1 MKKSDFLGWKE
12 VFAFSFEQG
21 IKEKAFVI
29 FLVIMFLVMLLATPV
44 TTFFKQDEGEVK
56 SSSIRTLQVYDLTG
70 LPIAYEEAKFQDGY
84 DKVQVVLAGTTLD
97 AYETYV
103 EKLAKEEAE
112 AALAVKVEY
121 SPEQGFVLTY
131 VKPAE
136 GVEEED
142 AEGLADQF
150 TAYFELAK
158 LTAIDVT
165 IEQYAFL
172 NRPVN
177 TESVFLN
184 ASGEVV
190 PPSQEESISLD
201 QYYILLAGI
210 VIITLFVSFSGGSIA
225 TSIVTEKSTRVIE
238 YLMINVR
245 PMALLTG
252 KILGSLAL
260 TVVQFGVIGIGYVG
274 SKYLTSAL
282 FGEQT
287 QTESSFLEFLVNIDL
302 FSAITAATMILA
314 GILIFAILAGLA
326 GASASKLEETQESM
340 KLFQMAMLVGTYG
353 GIFLCIMQLTGM
365 NAELLVSIFSLI
377 PIFAPFIVPANLLL
391 GEISAGYAWISIV
404 LTLAVG
410 AALFWFAA
418 RVYEALIFHTGK
430 VLKFKDIIGIAKARR
445 GVSDRKGEC

>member
-121 SPEQGFVLTY
+121 SPEQDFVLTY

-210 VIITLFVSFSGGSIA
+210 VIITLFVSFSGGNIA

-302 FSAITAATMILA
+302 FSAITAAVMILA

-391 GEISAGYAWISIV
+391 GEISVGYAWISIV

-430 VLKFKDIIGIAKARR
+430 VLKLKDIIGIAKARR

>member
-21 IKEKAFVI
+21 VKEKAFVV

-44 TTFFKQDEGEVK
+44 TTFFKQDDGEVK

-70 LPIAYEEAKFQDGY
+70 LPIAYAEAKLQDGY
-84 DKVQVVLAGTTLD
+84 EKVQVVLAGTTLD

-121 SPEQGFVLTY
+121 SPEQDFVLTY

-184 ASGEVV
+184 SSGEVV

-210 VIITLFVSFSGGSIA
+210 VIITLFVSFSGGNIA

-302 FSAITAATMILA
+302 FSAITAAAMILA

-391 GEISAGYAWISIV
+391 GEISVGYAWISIV

-430 VLKFKDIIGIAKARR
+430 VLKLKDIIGIAKARR
-445 GVSDRKGEC
+445 SVSDRKGEC

>member
-1 MKKSDFLGWKE
+1 MKKSDFMGWKE
-12 VFAFSFEQG
+12 VFSFSFEQG
-21 IKEKAFVI
+21 VKEKSYVI

-44 TTFFKQDEGEVK
+44 TTFFKKDDGGIK
-56 SSSIRTLQVYDLTG
+56 SSNIESLQVYDLTG
-70 LPIAYEEAKFQDGY
+70 LPIPYAEAKLQAGY
-84 DKVQVVLAGTTLD
+84 DKVQVVLAGTTEKE
-97 AYETYV
+97 YETYV
-103 EKLAKEEAE
+103 ERLAEEEGE
-112 AALAVKVEY
+112 AVLAVKVEY
-121 SPEQGFVLTY
+121 SPEHGFLLTY
-131 VKPAE
+131 VKPAD

-142 AEGLADQF
+142 AGGLADQF

-165 IEQYAFL
+165 MEQYEFL

-177 TESVFLN
+177 TENLFLN
-184 ASGEVV
+184 ESGEVV
-190 PPSQEESISLD
+190 PPSQEESISLE

-210 VIITLFVSFSGGSIA
+210 VIITLFVSFSGGTIA

-260 TVVQFGVIGIGYVG
+260 TVVQFAVIGLGYVG
-274 SKYLTSAL
+274 SQYVTTAL

-287 QTESSFLEFLVNIDL
+287 QTGSSFLEFLTNIKPL
-302 FSAITAATMILA
+302 SAISAAAMILA

-353 GIFLCIMQLTGM
+353 GIFLCIMQLTGI

-391 GEISAGYAWISIV
+391 GEISVGYAWISII
-404 LTLAVG
+404 LTLVVA

-430 VLKFKDIIGIAKARR
+430 VLKLKDIIGIAKARR
-445 GVSDRKGEC
+445 GISGGKEEC

>member
-21 IKEKAFVI
+21 VKEKAFVV

-44 TTFFKQDEGEVK
+44 TTFFKQDDGEVK

-70 LPIAYEEAKFQDGY
+70 LPIAYAEAKLQDGY

-112 AALAVKVEY
+112 PALAVKVEY

-142 AEGLADQF
+142 AGGLADQF

-165 IEQYAFL
+165 MEQYAFL

-210 VIITLFVSFSGGSIA
+210 VIITLFVSFSGGNIA

-287 QTESSFLEFLVNIDL
+287 QTESSFLEFLVNRFVQCHNGSRYDSRRNPYLCYISRPGRC
-302 FSAITAATMILA
+302 FCQQA
-314 GILIFAILAGLA
+314 GGDS
-326 GASASKLEETQESM
+326 G
-340 KLFQMAMLVGTYG
+340 
-353 GIFLCIMQLTGM
+353 
-365 NAELLVSIFSLI
+365 
-377 PIFAPFIVPANLLL
+377 
-391 GEISAGYAWISIV
+391 
-404 LTLAVG
+404 
-410 AALFWFAA
+410 
-418 RVYEALIFHTGK
+418 VYEAVSNGDAGRYLRRYFPVYYAAHRNECRIVGFNLQSDPYLCT
-430 VLKFKDIIGIAKARR
+430 VYCAR
-445 GVSDRKGEC
+445 

>member
-21 IKEKAFVI
+21 VKEKAFVV

-44 TTFFKQDEGEVK
+44 TTFFKQDDGEVK

-70 LPIAYEEAKFQDGY
+70 LPIAYAEAKLQDGY

-131 VKPAE
+131 VKPAK

-210 VIITLFVSFSGGSIA
+210 VIITLFVSFSGGNIA

-274 SKYLTSAL
+274 SKYLTAAL

-302 FSAITAATMILA
+302 FSAITAAVMILA

-391 GEISAGYAWISIV
+391 GEISVGYAWISIV

-430 VLKFKDIIGIAKARR
+430 VLKLKDIIGIAKARR